1 MSCWNT
7 TSSVDIE
14 GDDSTAP
21 NSALRCLFIF
31 FCTNVSSF
39 DVRSLVEMERC
50 GLPARRPRPQAPRS
64 IVVIL
69 FSLIF
74 NYLWYMWFAQGKSG
88 VSVAVICTTACC
100 ADTNPLVLLS
110 LFCLIY
116 FKYSHFLPS
125 LSSCTPWH
133 VIYFTQDLAII
144 QTLFTFWHLEP
155 HLDTNLVKHYLGRSL
170 TFLYK
175 YRYNDTYNL
184 YLYIEYYI

>member
-100 ADTNPLVLLS
+100 ADTNPLVLLL

-116 FKYSHFLPS
+116 FKYSHF
-125 LSSCTPWH
+125 
-133 VIYFTQDLAII
+133 
-144 QTLFTFWHLEP
+144 FTFIIFMH
-155 HLDTNLVKHYLGRSL
+155 TMTRYLFHTGSRYHSDFIHIL
-170 TFLYK
+170 TPRASSRHESRKTLLRQVFH
-175 YRYNDTYNL
+175 
-184 YLYIEYYI
+184 IFI